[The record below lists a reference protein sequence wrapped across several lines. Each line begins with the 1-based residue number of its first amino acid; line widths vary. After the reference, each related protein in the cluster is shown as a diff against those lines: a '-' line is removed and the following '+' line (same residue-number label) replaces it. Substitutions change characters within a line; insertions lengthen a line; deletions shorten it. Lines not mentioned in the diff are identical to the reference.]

1 LPIALACA
9 CFILNTEDSSIFLA
23 CSGLSD
29 PVATVVVES
38 RSGTL
43 GKTERGHAMT
53 LLDRIQE
60 LLDEERRDAASE
72 VATPGA
78 RSGSDD
84 LARFELRIVASVRD
98 AVARETARLHADE
111 IGLRM
116 LLQAEGG
123 NFTDRLNSLLER
135 IARMDARVAGIE
147 DAVNLRLPARR
158 TG

>member
-1 LPIALACA
+1 
-9 CFILNTEDSSIFLA
+9 
-23 CSGLSD
+23 
-29 PVATVVVES
+29 
-38 RSGTL
+38 
-43 GKTERGHAMT
+43 MT